1 MSFKFHNNKKA
12 YFDLQSDTTARYIL
26 PFIAPEDHDWS
37 KEYVME
43 VGCAEGAI
51 LSVFLKRGA
60 KGIGIELRPKRI
72 ELAREFLKD
81 YLTGGQVELHAKD
94 IYDFTPSQSK
104 KPTLIV
110 LKDVVE
116 HIPNQEKLIP
126 RLSELLA
133 PGGRIFF
140 AFPPW
145 QMPFGG
151 HQQVCKNKLLSLL
164 PYFHLLPK
172 RMYKSILELAGEK
185 ESVVKE
191 LLEIKETG
199 ISIERFE
206 RIVNNNRMPILKK
219 KAYLFNPVYENKFGI
234 PPRVQSSF
242 IDRLPGLRNYLTT
255 GMYYLIGKSASG
267 AGDALSASGHKHQT
281 L

>member
-1 MSFKFHNNKKA
+1 MSFKFHKNKKT

-26 PFIAPEDHDWS
+26 PFIAGDKEDWS
-37 KEYVME
+37 DEYVME

-60 KGIGIELRPKRI
+60 KGIGVELRPKRI
-72 ELAREFLKD
+72 ELARDFLEEFLN
-81 YLTGGQVELHAKD
+81 TGQVELLSQD
-94 IYDFTPSQSK
+94 IYDFDPEERDRLS
-104 KPTLIV
+104 LIV

-151 HQQVCKNKLLSLL
+151 HQQVCKSKILSLL
-164 PYFHLLPK
+164 PYYHLLPK
-172 RMYKSILELAGEK
+172 KVYKSILELAGEK
-185 ESVVKE
+185 ESIVRE
-191 LLEIKETG
+191 LLEIKDTG

-206 RIVNNNRMPILKK
+206 RIVKQNNMPILKRK
-219 KAYLFNPVYENKFGI
+219 SYLFNPVYENKFGI
-234 PPRVQSSF
+234 PPREQN
-242 IDRLPGLRNYLTT
+242 RLINNLPVLRNYLTT
-255 GMYYLIGKSASG
+255 GMYYLIGKSVSG
-267 AGDALSASGHKHQT
+267 TGDASPTPGHEN
-281 L
+281 